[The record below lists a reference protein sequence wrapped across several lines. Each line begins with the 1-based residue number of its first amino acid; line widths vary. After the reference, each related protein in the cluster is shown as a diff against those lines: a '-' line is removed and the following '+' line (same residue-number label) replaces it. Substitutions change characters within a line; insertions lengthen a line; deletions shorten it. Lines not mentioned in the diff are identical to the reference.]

1 MNNRRKFVILGGKNV
16 FQCFWS
22 GPKTR
27 VFECFWVSPP
37 PPSPRAFFNV
47 FGIGRQKH
55 CFLYCFSE
63 TLYCFCHLGLSQ
75 SGGGENFKRKASS
88 TAHSSLS
95 RDTAVAGCCCLLA
108 PGCCCDGA
116 DAAATE
122 LMLRAA
128 RVPPQGAAASL
139 LEVLPAAPRE
149 GTRR

>member
-1 MNNRRKFVILGGKNV
+1 MFFSV
-16 FQCFWS
+16 FGQAQ
-22 GPKTR
+22 KH
-27 VFECFWVSPP
+27 VFLSVFGSVPP

-55 CFLYCFSE
+55 CFLYCISE